1 VPQTRRQP
9 QRTCV
14 ICRSTTDKRELV
26 RIVRTPAGDVVI
38 DTSGK
43 ANGRG
48 AYLCRQPQCW
58 EQAIKRERL
67 AAALKT
73 KIEKEAREQLMAF
86 AQTLKEAAPAGA
98 E

>member
-1 VPQTRRQP
+1 
-9 QRTCV
+9 
-14 ICRSTTDKRELV
+14 LV
-26 RIVRTPAGDVVI
+26 RIVRTPDGDVVI

-48 AYLCRQPQCW
+48 AYLCRQLQCW
-58 EQAIKRERL
+58 EQAIRKERL

-73 KIEKEAREQLMAF
+73 KIEKVAREQLTAF
-86 AQTLKEAAPAGA
+86 AQTLKEATPAGA